1 MSYFGNDTNQELSFG
16 NENFGDNIVTH
27 KDLVK
32 GTPYTIR
39 MNQYKETNGYYLFA
53 IEVNEVNI
61 LQETNRSP
69 YFSSSTNV
77 YFSKSSDTSLGNDA
91 TVEDIMIF
99 NGKKD
104 GNYHGMYF
112 IFVITLIYCIVEKL

>member
-1 MSYFGNDTNQELSFG
+1 MSYFGDDTNQELSFG

-77 YFSKSSDTSLGNDA
+77 YFSKSSDTSLGNNA

-112 IFVITLIYCIVEKL
+112 L